1 MLSAVAM
8 VAACSSDFD
17 DAPLWESVNGLEER
31 VGKLEELCRQMNT
44 NLSAM
49 KTIVDAVGSSDY
61 VTGITPVTKDGK
73 VVGYT
78 IAFYRHEPV
87 TIYHGT
93 DGKDGVNGTDGK
105 DGQDGRDGHSPVV
118 SVRRDTDGNWYW
130 TLDGECAGFLLIAWL
145 IN

>member
-61 VTGITPVTKDGK
+61 VTGVTPVTKDGK

-78 IAFYRHEPV
+78 IAF
-87 TIYHGT
+87 
-93 DGKDGVNGTDGK
+93 
-105 DGQDGRDGHSPVV
+105 
-118 SVRRDTDGNWYW
+118 
-130 TLDGECAGFLLIAWL
+130 
-145 IN
+145 